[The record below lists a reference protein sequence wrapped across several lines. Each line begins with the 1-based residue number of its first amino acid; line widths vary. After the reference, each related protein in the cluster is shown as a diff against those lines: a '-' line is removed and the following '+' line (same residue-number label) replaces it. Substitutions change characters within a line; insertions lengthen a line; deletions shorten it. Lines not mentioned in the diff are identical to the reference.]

1 MVAVDSAEVVAVD
14 SGVIVL
20 ALPDLKTA
28 RNRLLGYA
36 GDREGGKL
44 VIAGPKEFAVYLVEL
59 DSESGNYLLAHQTDA
74 DGAVYECGPGGCSCW
89 GARRWGPTDSCKHFL
104 SLRELGFL
112 V

>member
-1 MVAVDSAEVVAVD
+1 MVAVDSAEVVELA
-14 SGVIVL
+14 GVVVRS
-20 ALPDLKTA
+20 LPDLKTA

-36 GDREGGKL
+36 GSSESGKL

-59 DSESGNYLLAHQTDA
+59 DAESGNYLLAHQTDE
-74 DGAVYECGPGGCSCW
+74 DGAIYECGPGGCSCW
-89 GARRWGPTDSCKHFL
+89 GNRRWGSDNCKHFL